1 MKTNASIN
9 VNITDSARVCQMARA
24 VRSRISLP
32 SSKIRSQ
39 TRRTAALGRQVA
51 NRVKN
56 HCMVNTLVSGGSM
69 QYDDDEPVQDSDC

>member
-1 MKTNASIN
+1 
-9 VNITDSARVCQMARA
+9 
-24 VRSRISLP
+24 LP